1 MHRYGFPAGGHLLID
16 FDHAMQLPHHH
27 HTRVEGML
35 QQLAPDLLVGSRR
48 VHQWANGRE
57 IHFAMRLSVP
67 AAEMRFFAHDA
78 PAAAG
83 ATGLVGGG
91 LKVAIMLPDAASA
104 PVMVKVGM
112 SGVDLAGAMAN
123 LDAEMPDWDFE
134 RIRRAARTAWRERL
148 DSVRFVGG
156 SCGTA
161 DHGDRALSCG
171 SRAQSLRRCG
181 RALSRH
187 GSRRPHF
194 GQGEGN
200 WSAYS
205 LWDTYRAFHPLLTL
219 IDPDKNAAFAR
230 NLARMTLE
238 SPSGPPVWPLQ
249 GIETHCMIGWHSVV
263 VIAEALTKG
272 APGIDLATLWPRLR
286 RLAFEEKGNGLEP
299 YRRLGY
305 VPADT
310 VSEAASK
317 TIEYSYDDW
326 AMSKIAEAAGATQD
340 AYALRR
346 RSLSWRSIFDIDTK
360 FVRPR
365 FSDGNWPGPFDPRAV
380 DHDGGYWRD
389 FTECNAWQ
397 ATFLAQHDIHGL
409 MDLMGGDAA
418 LEAKL
423 DALFSADSRLAPGT
437 PPDVAGLV
445 GQYAH
450 GNEPSH
456 HIAYLYAWCGAP
468 WKTQARV
475 RSLMAT
481 MYRDQP
487 DGLAGNEDC
496 GQMSAWFVLSA
507 FGIYPVDPVSGIWIF
522 GSPLFERVELTV
534 AGGRL
539 VIEAPGV
546 SAEAVY
552 VQNVFWNG
560 KAWDKSWIS
569 RRTGTRGHLVF
580 EMGTTPN
587 REFGRAPEARPPLA
601 LEAGAA

>member
-305 VPADT
+305 VPADM

-346 RSLSWRSIFDIDTK
+346 RSLSWRSIFDIDTGSCAPV
-360 FVRPR
+360 FPTGTGRGRSIRARRSRRRVLAR
-365 FSDGNWPGPFDPRAV
+365 FHRM
-380 DHDGGYWRD
+380 
-389 FTECNAWQ
+389 Q
-397 ATFLAQHDIHGL
+397 
-409 MDLMGGDAA
+409 
-418 LEAKL
+418 
-423 DALFSADSRLAPGT
+423 RLAGDVPG
-437 PPDVAGLV
+437 
-445 GQYAH
+445 
-450 GNEPSH
+450 
-456 HIAYLYAWCGAP
+456 
-468 WKTQARV
+468 
-475 RSLMAT
+475 
-481 MYRDQP
+481 
-487 DGLAGNEDC
+487 
-496 GQMSAWFVLSA
+496 SA
-507 FGIYPVDPVSGIWIF
+507 
-522 GSPLFERVELTV
+522 
-534 AGGRL
+534 
-539 VIEAPGV
+539 
-546 SAEAVY
+546 
-552 VQNVFWNG
+552 
-560 KAWDKSWIS
+560 
-569 RRTGTRGHLVF
+569 
-580 EMGTTPN
+580 
-587 REFGRAPEARPPLA
+587 
-601 LEAGAA
+601 